1 LRGDGRESHQSG
13 KPECDPARA
22 NFWRNLVPRLFLLAI
37 ASLFLGFG
45 APGADAMSVNN
56 QAAYVAVD
64 ALAPKADPSPALIE
78 GRSAFTQDGNEEIKA
93 AIHRVVALGAAAL
106 ILALGAVG
114 VKALWILDRK
124 AFTPHDALSQLPYGL
139 LDQPAS
145 TPCESA
151 KTR

>member
-1 LRGDGRESHQSG
+1 
-13 KPECDPARA
+13 
-22 NFWRNLVPRLFLLAI
+22 VPRLFLLAI
-37 ASLFLGFG
+37 AGLFLALG
-45 APGADAMSVNN
+45 APSADAMSVNN
-56 QAAYVAVD
+56 KAAYVMVD
-64 ALAPKADPSPALIE
+64 ASAPKAEPSPALIE
-78 GRSAFTQDGNEEIKA
+78 GRSAFTQDSDAEIKA
-93 AIHRVVALGAAAL
+93 AIHRLVALGFAAL

-124 AFTPHDALSQLPYGL
+124 AFTPHDALSQAPYGL